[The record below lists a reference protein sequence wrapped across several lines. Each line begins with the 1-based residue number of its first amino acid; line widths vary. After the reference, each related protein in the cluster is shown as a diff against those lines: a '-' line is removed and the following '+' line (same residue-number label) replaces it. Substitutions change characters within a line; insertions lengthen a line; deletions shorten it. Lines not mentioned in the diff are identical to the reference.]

1 MRIPIRT
8 IDETRVR
15 LARSTVAMIFLNPL
29 FLLGLLAAGIP
40 LLIHLFNF
48 RRPQRV
54 NFSSLAFLHELQKST
69 MQRVRIKQWL
79 LLALRMLTIAAL
91 VMAFARPTL
100 EGRLAGALGG
110 GRTTTVLVVDNS
122 TSMTL
127 RDGSGA
133 WLDQVRSVAAELVAG
148 MERGDEVF
156 VVPVMGASGP
166 VALSTASAVR
176 GALDDLASVSGQRH
190 LTDAIRDAVELIRLR
205 PTVNRQIY
213 VASDMQASTFSDS
226 VAVADVPAD
235 IRMFLVP
242 VGSDGEPNLAVTDVT
257 VVSQIIAADRPMK
270 LTGTLLNAGGQT
282 VEGLVASVFLEG
294 ERVAQA
300 TVSIPAGGQTTAEF
314 VVTPRRT
321 GWLKGR
327 VEVDDPNFVFDN
339 ARSFTVNVPEER
351 RILLAGTG
359 DDRFQGLALSESLGG
374 ESVRFRTE
382 RVAEDQLAATALGT
396 FDAVVLSRVRD
407 LSTGERAAL
416 ADYVRAG
423 GGLLIFPWDGMEPAD
438 YNALLAELGGG
449 SLELPATGAGAGAG
463 AGAPGGGNS
472 AVGDGTAFTRVD
484 NGHPLF
490 EGMLAP
496 EGEPRLEQPTIFRSI
511 RYTPRGVNEQTII
524 GMTNGAPFLQEIRAG
539 QGLALLFAV
548 ESGVTWSDFPVRGLF
563 VPLLYRSLYWLSS
576 SESVMGEDAVVG
588 TPLQIRV
595 AGGRQVVIRSEA
607 GDELIPSQRA
617 LPGATLVDVSG
628 PFFDPGVYD
637 VASGE
642 EVIRRFVIQPDPAE
656 SHLQLLDPEQA
667 ASHLSELTGLDVGV
681 LDIRLSDSTPLEAQV
696 AAARTGYELWNVFLG
711 LALVCMLLESI
722 LASRWRPESAS

>member
-1 MRIPIRT
+1 
-8 IDETRVR
+8 
-15 LARSTVAMIFLNPL
+15 MIFLNPL

-40 LLIHLFNF
+40 LVIHLFNF

-91 VMAFARPTL
+91 VLAFARPTL

-156 VVPVMGASGP
+156 VVPVMGERTSTP
-166 VALSTASAVR
+166 LALSTPSAVR
-176 GALDDLASVSGQRH
+176 GALDDLAPIPGQRR
-190 LTDAIRDAVELIRLR
+190 LTEALREAMGLVRER

-213 VASDMQASTFSDS
+213 VASDLQASTLSDS
-226 VAVADVPAD
+226 VAVADSSAD
-235 IRMFLVP
+235 IRTFLLP
-242 VGSDGEPNLAVTDVT
+242 VGSDGESNLAVTDVD
-257 VVSQIIAADRPMK
+257 VVSQIIAADRPMN
-270 LTGTLLNAGGQT
+270 LTATLLNAGSQT
-282 VEGLVASVFLEG
+282 VEGLVASLFLEG

-300 TVSIPAGGQTTAEF
+300 TVTIPAGGQTSAEF

-327 VEVDDPNFVFDN
+327 VEVDDPNYVFDN
-339 ARSFTVNVPEER
+339 VRPFTVNVPEER

-359 DDRFQGLALSESLGG
+359 DDRFLALALSESIGG

-382 RVAEDQLAATALGT
+382 QVAEDQLAATALGS

-416 ADYVRAG
+416 SDYVRAG
-423 GGLLIFPWDGMEPAD
+423 GGLLIFPWDGMAQAD

-449 SLELPATGAGAGAG
+449 SIEVPAAGAEAG
-463 AGAPGGGNS
+463 AAGATAGG
-472 AVGDGTAFTRVD
+472 AGTAFNRVD
-484 NGHPLF
+484 AGHPLF
-490 EGMLAP
+490 EGMFAP
-496 EGEPRLEQPTIFRSI
+496 EEGAGASGMGDDGPTLEQPTVFRSI

-524 GMTNGAPFLQEIRAG
+524 GMTNGAPFLQEIRSG
-539 QGLALLFAV
+539 QGLTLLFAV
-548 ESGVTWSDFPVRGLF
+548 ESGITWSDFPVRGLF

-595 AGGRQVVIRSEA
+595 AGGRQVVVRSEE
-607 GDELIPSQRA
+607 GDELIPSQRT

-637 VASGE
+637 VASGTD
-642 EVIRRFVIQPDPAE
+642 VIRRFVIQSDPAE
-656 SHLQLLDPEQA
+656 SLLSLMDPDEAAAHLT
-667 ASHLSELTGLDVGV
+667 ELTGQDVGV
-681 LDIRLSDSTPLEAQV
+681 LDIRLADSTPLEAQV

-711 LALVCMLLESI
+711 LALICMLLESI